1 MYTSLQLV
9 KKYLHYYIT
18 ANNRHGHGT
27 HSPFIYNFIRAVLM
41 DKKKYPTYTPI
52 EKIRHQLHTQNKTI
66 AIKDFVASS
75 KFHPYKQQKIKSVFT
90 SMARPAKFDQLL
102 FRMLRYY
109 KSKYVLELGTSLGIT
124 TAYLASANTEN
135 FITTFEDNSN
145 MAKIAK
151 QHFNQLSLTNITQIV
166 GHFDNTLLHTL
177 NKISQ
182 LDFVYINS
190 NNCKEAI
197 LFYWNMLYNKA
208 HNETLFIFDK
218 IHGGAEMEEVW
229 KKIQQLD
236 MVTCTIDLFFIGI
249 VSIRKEIKES
259 VHLSIRY

>member
-1 MYTSLQLV
+1 MYTPLQLV

-41 DKKKYPTYTPI
+41 DKKKYPAYNPI
-52 EKIRHQLHTQNKTI
+52 ENLRHQLHTKNKTI
-66 AIKDFVASS
+66 AIKDFVAGS

-90 SMARPAKFDQLL
+90 SMAKPAKFDQLL

-109 KSKYVLELGTSLGIT
+109 KSKYVLELGTCLGIT

-135 FITTFEDNSN
+135 FITTCEDNSN
-145 MAKIAK
+145 IAQIAK
-151 QHFNQLSLTNITQIV
+151 QHFNRLSLKNITQVI
-166 GHFDNTLLHTL
+166 GHFDNTLKDTL
-177 NKISQ
+177 NKIPQ
-182 LDFVYINS
+182 LDFVCING

-218 IHGGAEMEEVW
+218 IHGSAEMEEVW

-236 MVTCTIDLFFIGI
+236 MVTCTIDLFSIGI
-249 VSIRKEIKES
+249 VSIRKEIKEP